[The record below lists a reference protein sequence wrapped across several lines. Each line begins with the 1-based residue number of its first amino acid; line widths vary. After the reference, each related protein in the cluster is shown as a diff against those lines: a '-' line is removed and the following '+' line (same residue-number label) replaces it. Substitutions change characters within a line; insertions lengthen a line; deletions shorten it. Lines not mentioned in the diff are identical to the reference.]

1 MKILSVSTAT
11 NQLSVALNEDTT
23 VMVEKSEHD
32 KRNHSEHLDPLIA
45 EILTE
50 NHLKLKDIDRFAV
63 AIGPGSYT
71 GLRIG
76 VTTIKM
82 FASILAKQA
91 VGVSTMKALAANC
104 QDTDTLIVAGIDA
117 RNDNFFAGA
126 YLRENGQL
134 VNIIEDGHYHT
145 DKLLKAVKDYVLTH
159 KLEKVV
165 FVGTG
170 FEKQEE
176 AINKLDLPVSFGTD
190 EQNVI
195 HAGVIG
201 KLAIDEQP
209 VEPDQLLPRYL
220 RRTQAEVDWHKK
232 TGKPFEAD
240 SNYVEEV

>member
-11 NQLSVALNEDTT
+11 NQLSVALNEDNT
-23 VMVEKSEHD
+23 VIVEKSEHD
-32 KRNHSEHLDPLIA
+32 MRNHSEHLDPLIA

-50 NHLKLKDIDRFAV
+50 NHLNLKDIDRFAV

-82 FASILAKQA
+82 FASILAKEA
-91 VGVSTMKALAANC
+91 VGISTIKALAANF

-134 VNIIEDGHYHT
+134 VNIIEDGHYHI
-145 DKLLKAVKDYVLTH
+145 DKLLKAIKNYTLTH
-159 KLEKVV
+159 KFQKIV

-170 FEKQEE
+170 FKKQEE
-176 AINKLDLPVSFGTD
+176 SINKLGVPFSFGTD
-190 EQNVI
+190 DQNVI

-201 KLAIDEQP
+201 KLAINERP
-209 VEPDQLLPRYL
+209 VEPDELLPKYL

-232 TGKPFEAD
+232 TGKPFGSD
-240 SNYVEEV
+240 RNYVEEV